1 MTVPRTAPP
10 PWAAPEITPG
20 SDVERA
26 AQEWIAPY
34 DQAWHLL
41 RTRDWVVH
49 LRPDAPLELRLA
61 ALVHDVERMFPGGP
75 RLDLDTQPW
84 DDPWYLFAHSTRS
97 AEFVDGWLR
106 ERSDVTP
113 AQRYEVCRLVA
124 LHEVGGLR
132 GGDDLQAAD
141 SLSFLETLADP
152 AVWIVSGAAS
162 ADRAEAKFRY
172 SADRIRVPAAHE
184 PATRLLT
191 TALNGLKESTL
202 KGSAQTCAVAS
213 A

>member
-1 MTVPRTAPP
+1 VTVGRTPVAG
-10 PWAAPEITPG
+10 WAAPEIAPAT
-20 SDVERA
+20 DVERA
-26 AQEWIAPY
+26 AQEWIASY

-49 LRPDAPLELRLA
+49 LCPDASLELRLA
-61 ALVHDVERMFPGGP
+61 ALVHDVERMFPCGP
-75 RLDLDTQPW
+75 RLDLDTQVW

-106 ERSDVTP
+106 ERSDITA
-113 AQRYEVCRLVA
+113 AQRHEVCRLVA

-172 SADRIRVPAAHE
+172 SADRIRVAAAHE
-184 PATRLLT
+184 PAARLLAA
-191 TALNGLKESTL
+191 ALNGLPDKERTEP
-202 KGSAQTCAVAS
+202 
-213 A
+213 

>member
-1 MTVPRTAPP
+1 MSAPRTAVVS
-10 PWAAPEITPG
+10 WAAPEVAPATA
-20 SDVERA
+20 VERA
-26 AQEWIAPY
+26 AEEWIAPY

-49 LRPDAPLELRLA
+49 LRPDAPMELRVA
-61 ALVHDVERMFPGGP
+61 ALVHDIERMFPGGP
-75 RLDLDTQPW
+75 RLDLDTQAW

-97 AEFVDGWLR
+97 AEFADGWLR
-106 ERSDVTP
+106 ERADVTA
-113 AQRYEVCRLVA
+113 AQRHEICRLVA

-152 AVWIVSGAAS
+152 AVWIVSGSAS
-162 ADRAEAKFRY
+162 AVRAEAKFRY

-184 PATRLLT
+184 PAARLLAA
-191 TALNGLKESTL
+191 ALAGLE
-202 KGSAQTCAVAS
+202 AH
-213 A
+213 